1 MMSDSLEKVL
11 TEKQLLPSGWVKL
24 KLSNAIEPRGEKIS
38 PQKFPDLPFI
48 GMDHVEP
55 HTTKI
60 LGSVP
65 AREMKSNAACF
76 YAGDV
81 LYGRLRP
88 YLNKVAQPKNDGLA
102 SAEFIVFSE
111 NELIKSSFLKY
122 RLNAHDFV
130 RFANHL
136 NEGDRP
142 RVSFE
147 QIGDF
152 DLLIPPPTEQER
164 IANKLDE
171 LFSELDKG
179 VENLRTAQQ
188 QLKVYRQALLKHAF
202 EGKLT
207 ADWRAQNPDKL
218 ESAEALL
225 VRIQK
230 EREACYQQQLTE
242 WREAQQIWEA
252 AGKIGSK
259 PAKPR
264 VPKVQPLLT
273 TEELM
278 ELPGLPEGWA
288 WGRLGFMTCGVEY
301 GTAAKSS
308 ETGKVAVLRMGNIQN
323 SRFDWQDLVYTDD
336 ADEIAKYSLRHDDV
350 LFNRTNSPELV
361 GKAAIYKSE
370 QPALFAGYL
379 IRLNQIGSIAKAQF
393 VNLFLASHVA
403 KQHGSNVKTDGVNQS
418 NINGEKLA
426 NYPFPY
432 CHVSEQDAVVA
443 VLEDKLSNLEK
454 LESTITTSLQQAEA
468 LRQSILK
475 KAFSG
480 RLVPQHS
487 DDEPASVLLERIR
500 SERTAQQPARKRGR
514 KVAKP
519 A

>member
-1 MMSDSLEKVL
+1 
-11 TEKQLLPSGWVKL
+11 
-24 KLSNAIEPRGEKIS
+24 
-38 PQKFPDLPFI
+38 
-48 GMDHVEP
+48 
-55 HTTKI
+55 
-60 LGSVP
+60 
-65 AREMKSNAACF
+65 
-76 YAGDV
+76 
-81 LYGRLRP
+81 
-88 YLNKVAQPKNDGLA
+88 
-102 SAEFIVFSE
+102 
-111 NELIKSSFLKY
+111 
-122 RLNAHDFV
+122 
-130 RFANHL
+130 
-136 NEGDRP
+136 
-142 RVSFE
+142 
-147 QIGDF
+147 
-152 DLLIPPPTEQER
+152 
-164 IANKLDE
+164 
-171 LFSELDKG
+171 
-179 VENLRTAQQ
+179 
-188 QLKVYRQALLKHAF
+188 
-202 EGKLT
+202 
-207 ADWRAQNPDKL
+207 
-218 ESAEALL
+218 
-225 VRIQK
+225 
-230 EREACYQQQLTE
+230 
-242 WREAQQIWEA
+242 
-252 AGKIGSK
+252 
-259 PAKPR
+259 
-264 VPKVQPLLT
+264 
-273 TEELM
+273 M

-403 KQHGSNVKTDGVNQS
+403 KQHGSKVKTDGVNQS

-480 RLVPQHS
+480 QLVPQHS

>member
-1 MMSDSLEKVL
+1 ML

-207 ADWRAQNPDKL
+207 AKWRAQNPDKL

-225 VRIQK
+225 ERIQK
-230 EREACYQQQLTE
+230 EREACYQQQLAE
-242 WREAQQIWEA
+242 WRKAQQAWEA

-259 PAKPR
+259 PAKPKA
-264 VPKVQPLLT
+264 PKVLPALT
-273 TEELM
+273 VEELV
-278 ELPGLPEGWA
+278 ELPELPKGWGWVRPEEIA
-288 WGRLGFMTCGVEY
+288 APERYSIGIGPFGSNLKVEDYRESGVPLIFVRNITRSDFTRDLKYIDHSKYLELEAHSVKPLDLVITKMGDPPGDCEIY
-301 GTAAKSS
+301 PAESPM
-308 ETGKVAVLRMGNIQN
+308 AVL
-323 SRFDWQDLVYTDD
+323 T
-336 ADEIAKYSLRHDDV
+336 ADCLKFRLWSEFADRQL
-350 LFNRTNSPELV
+350 
-361 GKAAIYKSE
+361 YK
-370 QPALFAGYL
+370 
-379 IRLNQIGSIAKAQF
+379 NC
-393 VNLFLASHVA
+393 
-403 KQHGSNVKTDGVNQS
+403 
-418 NINGEKLA
+418 IN
-426 NYPFPY
+426 
-432 CHVSEQDAVVA
+432 
-443 VLEDKLSNLEK
+443 SNLVRKQLGLITKGVAQKKISVDRFKTICLPLMCIDEQQKIEQELDEK
-454 LESTITTSLQQAEA
+454 FSVIDQLEKNIVDSLVQAEV

-480 RLVPQHS
+480 RLVPQLP

-500 SERTAQQPARKRGR
+500 SEHTAQQPARKRGR
-514 KVAKP
+514 KVATSV
-519 A
+519 